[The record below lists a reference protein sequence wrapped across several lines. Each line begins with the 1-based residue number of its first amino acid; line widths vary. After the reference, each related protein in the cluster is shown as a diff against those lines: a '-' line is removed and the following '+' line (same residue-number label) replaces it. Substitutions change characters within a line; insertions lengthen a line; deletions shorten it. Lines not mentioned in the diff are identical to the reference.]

1 MKNSF
6 ITLEAAVLQN
16 CRVGGRNGIDP
27 AFPSSAVTRI
37 VMLFFF
43 FFFFSKRSFSAHLL
57 VRQDTQ
63 PTFKLNMRKIR
74 RRD

>member
-43 FFFFSKRSFSAHLL
+43 FFFLQTFFFSSSVGATGYTAN
-57 VRQDTQ
+57 V
-63 PTFKLNMRKIR
+63 
-74 RRD
+74 

>member
-43 FFFFSKRSFSAHLL
+43 SFFSKRSFSAHLL

-63 PTFKLNMRKIR
+63 STFKLNMRKIR